1 MSLRPGEIDPKV
13 LGKLLN
19 AAEYSETPVW
29 KVKFVNYDPHFYVEV
44 VDYNEVACV
53 LPVEYGEK
61 YRVQAVKRT
70 PLLPLD
76 LFEDNDYIV
85 PVRIIEEDDGEATR
99 AEEGET
105 FLDSLIG
112 VGPKLLSDCFSKAVF
127 LAKGLPDNCPGLT
140 TLRKFRDSYLLP
152 SNEGRLVVE
161 DHYKKSPLIVN
172 AIKKISDP
180 RLREKA
186 IDEIYKEE
194 ERFIADIKSGKS
206 PQEITRNYK
215 EYLAWLFR
223 YLALPATI

>member
-29 KVKFVNYDPHFYVEV
+29 KVKFVNYDPHLYVEV
-44 VDYNEVACV
+44 VDYHEVACV

-70 PLLPLD
+70 PWLPLD
-76 LFEDNDYIV
+76 PFEDNDYIV

-99 AEEGET
+99 IEEEEGGDT
-105 FLDSLIG
+105 FFFLDII
-112 VGPKLLSDCFSKAVF
+112 KCCLSAVSV
-127 LAKGLPDNCPGLT
+127 AKGLPDNCPGLT
-140 TLRKFRDSYLLP
+140 MLRRFRDNYLLP

-161 DHYKKSPLIVN
+161 DHYKKSPLIIE

-180 RLREKA
+180 LLRKHI

-194 ERFIADIKSGKS
+194 ERFIADIKNGKP
-206 PQEITRNYK
+206 PQEITRDYK
-215 EYLAWLFR
+215 DYLNWLSR
-223 YLALPATI
+223 LLALPASS